1 MLEWVSISFFRG
13 SSWPKDRT
21 RISCIVGRFFT
32 VVLLGKPFREEGSVL
47 KDSWNTST
55 CWEKEKL
62 SCVIKSL
69 ENWVSVVSVK
79 KKHCFFTFNFP
90 TSFFLKKIYFYFIL
104 LCNTVLVLPY
114 IDMNPPRVY
123 MLWCI
128 YTMEYYSAIK
138 KNTFESV
145 LMRWAACLLMLMA
158 VFLLCWRISLVCL
171 AVELVGS

>member
-21 RISCIVGRFFT
+21 CISCIVGRFFT

-69 ENWVSVVSVK
+69 ENWVSVVSVR

-114 IDMNPPRVY
+114 IDMRFKFNDSKVLKNFLFFWIFLFLKIIFTSQGSTLCSSKFY
-123 MLWCI
+123 CGN
-128 YTMEYYSAIK
+128 K
-138 KNTFESV
+138 KPK
-145 LMRWAACLLMLMA
+145 
-158 VFLLCWRISLVCL
+158 
-171 AVELVGS
+171 

>member
-90 TSFFLKKIYFYFIL
+90 TSFFFKKIYFYFIL

-114 IDMNPPRVY
+114 IDMRFKFNDSKV
-123 MLWCI
+123 L
-128 YTMEYYSAIK
+128 
-138 KNTFESV
+138 KN
-145 LMRWAACLLMLMA
+145 
-158 VFLLCWRISLVCL
+158 FLFFLNFLIFKNYFHKSRLYIMQ
-171 AVELVGS
+171 